1 MAGNRTKLSRQA
13 IFNSQLTATLSIS
26 LVLFMLGIMGILL
39 FTGQRISERVK
50 ENIGFSLILKSDASD
65 TEIQKLVKYIDATN
79 YARSVKFITRE
90 DAAKE
95 LASQLGED
103 FVEFIGYNP
112 LLSSVEVKLKA
123 DFADAVNI
131 ERIKEEYTDN
141 SIVKEFSYQKD
152 LVSMVNT
159 NIRKIA
165 VWISGFSL
173 LLLLISIALIN
184 NTIRLLIY
192 SKRFLINTMKLVG
205 ATPGFIRR
213 PFIQRGILTG
223 LTGGLLAIVMICGL
237 LFGIEDEVKDII
249 SFNDVEMLGIIS
261 AGILLVGML
270 LSHISSYFAVNK
282 YVKLRSH
289 ELYF

>member
-213 PFIQRGILTG
+213 PFRIT
-223 LTGGLLAIVMICGL
+223 
-237 LFGIEDEVKDII
+237 
-249 SFNDVEMLGIIS
+249 
-261 AGILLVGML
+261 
-270 LSHISSYFAVNK
+270 SYNVCYTK
-282 YVKLRSH
+282 LLRSRGKMQYLRVCFPS
-289 ELYF
+289 EWSLTAVY